1 MVNAHCILTTR
12 TKVRQRFDDLYPL
25 CTMEE
30 GEDSSCAVD
39 VGPPGHPELVA
50 KAKKLVASLLSD
62 PFLSD
67 LPSDVT
73 AEEVSS
79 IVALE
84 QGKAITV
91 YVKRFD
97 QQIIREQ

>member
-1 MVNAHCILTTR
+1 MRC
-12 TKVRQRFDDLYPL
+12 FDDLYL
-25 CTMEE
+25 IFTMEE
-30 GEDSSCAVD
+30 GEDSILAVD
-39 VGPPGHPELVA
+39 AGPPGHPELMA
-50 KAKKLVASLLSD
+50 KVKKLVAGLLSD

-73 AEEVSS
+73 AEEVTS

-91 YVKRFD
+91 YVRRFD
-97 QQIIREQ
+97 QQVIREQYRN

>member
-1 MVNAHCILTTR
+1 MDA
-12 TKVRQRFDDLYPL
+12 
-25 CTMEE
+25 
-30 GEDSSCAVD
+30 
-39 VGPPGHPELVA
+39 GPPSHPELMA

-73 AEEVSS
+73 AEEVTS

-84 QGKAITV
+84 QGRAITV
-91 YVKRFD
+91 YVRRFD
-97 QQIIREQ
+97 QQVIREQ

>member
-1 MVNAHCILTTR
+1 
-12 TKVRQRFDDLYPL
+12 
-25 CTMEE
+25 MEE
-30 GEDSSCAVD
+30 GEDSSLAVD
-39 VGPPGHPELVA
+39 AGPPSHPELMA

-73 AEEVSS
+73 AEEVTS

-84 QGKAITV
+84 QGRAITV
-91 YVKRFD
+91 YVRRFD
-97 QQIIREQ
+97 QQVIREQ